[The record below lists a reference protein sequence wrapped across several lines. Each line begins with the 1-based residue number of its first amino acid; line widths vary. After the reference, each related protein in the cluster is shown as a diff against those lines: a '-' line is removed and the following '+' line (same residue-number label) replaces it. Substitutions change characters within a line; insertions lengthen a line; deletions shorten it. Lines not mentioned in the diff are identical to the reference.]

1 MVNVQA
7 QVQEKRGEAVE
18 KQTKLASARSFWQQR
33 PEKPFLLPDCGE
45 RLVHFGICT
54 FSECC
59 QSSLLK
65 LASHRNHNY
74 RMSLTLTAANPTKS

>member
-33 PEKPFLLPDCGE
+33 PEKPFLLPDCGRE
-45 RLVHFGICT
+45 TRPLWHLHIFRVL
-54 FSECC
+54 S
-59 QSSLLK
+59 K
-65 LASHRNHNY
+65 LSFEINV
-74 RMSLTLTAANPTKS
+74 T

>member
-7 QVQEKRGEAVE
+7 QVQEKRGDEIGEAVE

-45 RLVHFGICT
+45 RLVQFGI
-54 FSECC
+54 
-59 QSSLLK
+59 
-65 LASHRNHNY
+65 
-74 RMSLTLTAANPTKS
+74 